1 MLRSSGL
8 YWTALRDAQYAEA
21 MTDVAGPP
29 TFVTG
34 VSQVNA
40 GDGQVAFVTR
50 DDCAMAATA
59 ILVEPSLHRNRAY
72 DITGP
77 ELLSWADVMKMMGE
91 TVGKQIK
98 YQSITDDEQLAIFD
112 AMGIPREPIDGLV
125 VK

>member
-1 MLRSSGL
+1 
-8 YWTALRDAQYAEA
+8 

-34 VSQVNA
+34 VSKVNA
-40 GDGQVAFVTR
+40 GNGQVAFVSR
-50 DDCAMAATA
+50 DDCARAATA
-59 ILVEPSLHRNRAY
+59 ILAEPSLHRNRAY

-77 ELLSWADVMKMMGE
+77 ELLSWASVMRIMGE
-91 TVGKQIK
+91 TVGKQIE

-112 AMGIPREPIDGLV
+112 AMGIPREPIDGLI